1 MEKRNAKPAPA
12 TSRIYSLLERQSRT
26 GVWTLDIAD
35 NRIHLSAGAAAM
47 HGFNSA
53 ACELEWAAWLDLFT
67 ETSRHRI
74 TGMRDALRDGAESA
88 AAELETG
95 DRASRRNIFHLL
107 AEPDPENPGT
117 LIGILFE
124 RDCCKAFEATD
135 TDNQRQVHKAG
146 KYWPGVMD
154 HLKVG
159 LWDWNI
165 RNNHVERTGY
175 WNELL
180 GIQPGQDTEIQH
192 WEDRIQPEDRE
203 RCAELVKEHFAGR
216 SQFFENEYRILNI
229 QGHYRWIADRGKITE
244 WDEHGEPA
252 RMSGVI
258 LDITEQKRMQE
269 LLADRESQFQAVFN
283 SMFQFV
289 GLLETDGTVLEC
301 NQAVYDMTGLP
312 YGHMHGVA
320 LWEGV
325 WWKNDQ
331 TRAVIREAIAQAAAG
346 ELVRRQVGIIDRN
359 GEHHCVDFSIKPV
372 FGVNREIRWLVTE
385 GRHLSLPVE
394 AAAPV
399 TAPPESGAEPVSI
412 SPVDTPGTLVLV
424 DMNCGILSV
433 SPAFSEL
440 TGYSEE
446 ELLGMN
452 FVEIT
457 HPEDLGLDQGYVD
470 GMLSGDCNFYA
481 LEKRLISKH
490 GEVVPV
496 DMEVTV
502 QRRSNGS
509 ALRMLK
515 RIRDLRPAWHEQTQR
530 RYGPL

>member
-12 TSRIYSLLERQSRT
+12 TSRVYSLLERQSRT
-26 GVWTLDIAD
+26 GVWALDCGD

-47 HGFNSA
+47 HGFDPA
-53 ACELEWAAWLDLFT
+53 ACELEWDAWLALFT

-74 TGMRDALRDGAESA
+74 TGLLDSLRNGATTA

-95 DRASRRNIFHLL
+95 DRANRPNIFHLL
-107 AEPDPENPGT
+107 AEPDPENPGV

-124 RDCCKAFEATD
+124 RDCCKALEAAD
-135 TDNQRQVHKAG
+135 SDNRQEAHKAG

-159 LWDWNI
+159 LWDWDI
-165 RNNHVERTGY
+165 RTNHVERTGY

-192 WEDRIQPEDRE
+192 WEDRIFPEDRE
-203 RCAELVKEHFAGR
+203 RCVELIKEHFAGR
-216 SQFFENEYRILNI
+216 SQFFENEYRILNM

-244 WDEHGEPA
+244 LDENGEPA

-258 LDITEQKRMQE
+258 LDITEQKRMQD
-269 LLADRESQFQAVFN
+269 LLADRESQFQVVFN

-289 GLLETDGTVLEC
+289 GLLEPDGSVLEC
-301 NQAVYDMTGLP
+301 NHAVYAMTGLP
-312 YGHMHGVA
+312 QGHMRGVA
-320 LWEGV
+320 LWEGI
-325 WWKNDQ
+325 WWRDDQ
-331 TRAVIREAIAQAAAG
+331 TRAMIRDLIIKAG
-346 ELVRRQVGIIDRN
+346 NGEFVRQKVGIIDH
-359 GEHHCVDFSIKPV
+359 GGIHHQVDFSIKPV
-372 FGVNREIRWLVTE
+372 YGANGSLRWLVTE
-385 GRHLSLPVE
+385 GRHIDEARTLDDFTQSSLPPE
-394 AAAPV
+394 TPLIDKSETAA
-399 TAPPESGAEPVSI
+399 
-412 SPVDTPGTLVLV
+412 LV
-424 DMNCGILSV
+424 DMNCVILSV
-433 SPAFSEL
+433 SPGFSEL

-446 ELLGMN
+446 ELLCMN

-470 GMLSGDCNFYA
+470 GMMTGDCNFYS
-481 LEKRLISKH
+481 LEKRLINKQ

-509 ALRMLK
+509 PLHMLK

-530 RYGPL
+530 RYGPV